1 MIEGAVGYPGAGKT
15 YYAIFRAQRELKKGR
30 AVYANFAIDGTKL
43 ITPITMFQIEPGA
56 FVILDE
62 AQLWFGSR
70 GWKDF
75 GDDMTAFFSQTRKVG
90 YTLLWISQDLS
101 TVDKIIRDRT
111 HLIHQLRPWLAGF
124 FGHPLF
130 FSCQTYYGA
139 KNLGKKAHHASNRL
153 IWFKKKTANAYDTN
167 EILMTKKEAVKNEG

>member
-15 YYAIFRAQRELKKGR
+15 YYAIYRAQKELKKGR
-30 AVYANFAIDGTKL
+30 AVYANFGINGTKL
-43 ITPITMFQIEPGA
+43 ITPETMFQIEPGA

-70 GWKDF
+70 GWKNF

-90 YTLLWISQDLS
+90 YTLLWISQYLS

-111 HLIHQLRPWLAGF
+111 HLIHQLKPWLGGF
-124 FGHPLF
+124 ADHPIF
-130 FSCQTYYGA
+130 FTVMTYYGA
-139 KNLGKKAHHASNRL
+139 KNLGKKQHHAINKL
-153 IWFKKKTANAYDTN
+153 IFFRTKVANAYDTN
-167 EILMTKKEAVKNEG
+167 EILNVRKVTP